1 MTGAILH
8 IGDVPS
14 RRRVEDAADVVI
26 IGTGAAG
33 ATVARVLTEAGLDVA
48 LLEEGPVVPEAAL
61 RPDVWTGF
69 STVWR
74 DMGTQTARGRSFT
87 PVLQGVCVGGTTA
100 INGAIIHRMPRP
112 IHDLWVRDHGA
123 GDALPWEHLERIWD
137 QLERELSIAPTPEEV
152 LGENNRLMRLG
163 AERLGIP
170 GNPIRRNVDGCRAS
184 SRCLQGCPTSRRQSM
199 NVSYIPRAVAAG
211 ARVYATCRAHR
222 VLAQGGRAAAVEGR
236 LRDPLTGRPGLTVRI
251 AARRAV
257 VLAASAIQTPLLL
270 ATSGLAGGSGQ
281 LGRRFQAHPGTAVVA
296 VFDQPV
302 RIWEGATQGWEST
315 RFWDERMKF
324 ESVALPLEL
333 GAVRLPGVGASLV
346 RDLAAYGHVAQ
357 WGVQVRARAH
367 GRVRR
372 GLLGPS
378 IRYDMTDED
387 VRTMKVGVERLTEM
401 AFAAGARE
409 VLPGVAGLPDRIAS
423 VDPIRRI
430 HDLPDTPALFHTI
443 AAHLFGTAVM
453 SPDPARGVVKP
464 SGESHALPGL
474 WVADSSPFP
483 TNLGV
488 NPQHTICA
496 WAWTVAERIAGA

>member
-1 MTGAILH
+1 MRAEAIRQ
-8 IGDVPS
+8 IDDVRERS
-14 RRRVEDAADVVI
+14 RVDDAADVVI
-26 IGTGAAG
+26 VGTGAGG
-33 ATVARVLTEAGLDVA
+33 ATVARVLTEAGLEVV
-48 LLEEGPVVPEAAL
+48 LLEEGPYIPQETL

-69 STVWR
+69 SSIWR
-74 DMGTQTARGRSFT
+74 DMGTQSARGRSFT

-112 IHDLWVRDHGA
+112 IHDLWVREHGA
-123 GDALPWEHLERIWD
+123 TLDWEKLERIWAT
-137 QLERELSIAPTPEEV
+137 LERELSIADTPEEV

-170 GNPIRRNVDGCRAS
+170 GNAIRRNVDGCRAT
-184 SRCLQGCPTSRRQSM
+184 SRCLQGCPTARRQSM
-199 NVSYIPRAVAAG
+199 NVTYVPRAVAAG
-211 ARVYATCRAHR
+211 ARVWATCRAER
-222 VLAQGGRAAAVEGR
+222 VLARGGRAHVVEGR
-236 LRDPLTGRPGLTVRI
+236 FRDPVTGRAGPPIRVE
-251 AARRAV
+251 ARRAV

-270 ATSGLAGGSGQ
+270 AASGLGGPSGQ

-302 RIWEGATQGWEST
+302 RIWEGATQGWETT

-333 GAVRLPGVGASLV
+333 GAVRLPGVGPSLV
-346 RDLAAYGHVAQ
+346 RDLANYGHVAQ

-372 GLLGPS
+372 GLFGPS

-409 VLPGVAGLPDRIAS
+409 VLPGVAGLPDRITS

-453 SPDPARGVVKP
+453 SPDPRRGVVKS
-464 SGESHALPGL
+464 SGEAHALAGL

-496 WAWTVAERIAGA
+496 WAWTVAERVAQ